1 MAVSVKKI
9 ALCGLVALALAGC
22 GGGSSGSATAPV
34 ATSLAPSSQYAQQ
47 CAPDNP
53 YRGDASSST
62 TLGSLTLEKRWIRSY
77 FDESYLWYDSVP
89 AVDASLPAFSGHMAL
104 LDQRQ
109 VPQALS
115 NYFEALKTKLLA
127 PSGAPMDR
135 FSFTYPTR
143 AWNQLSQSG
152 VTLGYGIEWL
162 AFNST
167 APNRLWR
174 VAMVQPNSPAA
185 IAGIMRGDTLKAIDG
200 VDFAN
205 GSDTSTLNAAL
216 APTAGTSHAMVF
228 ARSASAD
235 FTATLAGA
243 EVVIDP
249 VPLVSVVT
257 DPLGRKVGYL
267 HFTDHIASSE
277 LKLIDAVRLLK
288 AANVTDLVLDLR
300 YNGGGYLYIA
310 SELAYMIAGPNRVAG
325 KFFEKLQYN
334 ARRNADN
341 AQPPTPFFDTSCVL
355 DATGFCTH
363 TQTLPTLDLR
373 RVFVIATSDTCSASE
388 SVINGLLGV
397 DVDVQLIGSR
407 TCGKPYGFIA
417 RDNCGV
423 SYFPIEFRGT
433 NFKDFGDYPDGFAP
447 SSASTSNTD
456 LPGCAASDDLNRPL
470 GNTSERMLST
480 ALQRA
485 AYGSCPAGLALLK
498 RAQQPAQPV
507 ARLQR
512 SAARE
517 LRVLQP
523 RVRAP

>member
-1 MAVSVKKI
+1 M
-9 ALCGLVALALAGC
+9 
-22 GGGSSGSATAPV
+22 
-34 ATSLAPSSQYAQQ
+34 PSSQYAQQ

-53 YRGDASSST
+53 YRGDASST
-62 TLGSLTLEKRWIRSY
+62 TALGSLTAEKQWIRSY
-77 FDESYLWYDSVP
+77 FDEAYLWYDSVP
-89 AVDASLPAFSGHMAL
+89 AVDASLPAFSGSMTL
-104 LDQRQ
+104 LDQRK
-109 VPQALS
+109 VPQPLG

-152 VTLGYGIEWL
+152 VMLGYGIEWL

-174 VAMVQPNSPAA
+174 VALVQPNSPAA
-185 IAGIMRGDTLKAIDG
+185 LAGIMRGDTLKSIDG

-205 GSDTSTLNAAL
+205 GSDTATLNAAL
-216 APTAGTSHAMVF
+216 VPTVGTSHTMVF

-277 LKLIDAVRLLK
+277 ARLIDAVRTFK
-288 AANVTDLVLDLR
+288 AANVADLVLDLR

-310 SELAYMIAGPNRVAG
+310 SELAYMIAGPNRIAG

-334 ARRNADN
+334 ARRSADN
-341 AQPPTPFFDTSCVL
+341 AQEPTPFFDTSCL
-355 DATGFCTH
+355 LGATGSCTQQ
-363 TQTLPTLDLR
+363 QTLPTLDLA
-373 RVFVIATSDTCSASE
+373 RVFVITTSDTCSASE
-388 SVINGLLGV
+388 SVINALLGV

-407 TCGKPYGFIA
+407 TCGKPYGFTA

-423 SYFPIEFRGT
+423 SYFPIEFKGT
-433 NFKDFGDYPDGFAP
+433 NFKGFGDYADGFAP
-447 SSASTSNTD
+447 ASTSTSNTL
-456 LPGCAASDDLNRPL
+456 LPGCAATDDLDKPL
-470 GNTSERMLST
+470 GNTSERMLGT
-480 ALQRA
+480 ALQRT
-485 AYGSCPAGLALLK
+485 AYGSCPAGLAIMK
-498 RAQQPAQPV
+498 RTVEPGG
-507 ARLQR
+507 RLQR

-517 LRVLQP
+517 MRVLLPPVQ
-523 RVRAP
+523 AP